1 MGCRCDTKTG
11 LIVGAVLAGVAAL
24 LGAILIPVGNMII
37 ESTVKKETVL
47 EQGTTAYETWT
58 SVETPVYRQFWIY
71 NVQNPWEVVQEGAK
85 PIVQEK
91 GPYTYRTRYLMKENI
106 TANSNNTVSFS
117 LPSGAI
123 FEPGLSV
130 GSEQDV
136 MVIINIA
143 VAAAYSLIPQGL
155 HFILNTMINNSGV
168 SLFQNRTVHELLWG
182 YTDPTIGS
190 VIGVFY
196 PYNDTYDGPYN
207 VFSGKDDISKV
218 ALIDRWRDA
227 SSFPPFVDKKKTLYF
242 FSSDICRS
250 VMGEFTG
257 SVDLKGIEVYRYML
271 PKMTLAAPT
280 VNPDNMCYCKDPV
293 LTLNCTVAGVLD
305 ISSCRDGTPILISLP
320 HFLHGSPELVE
331 ALVGLNPNEDHH
343 STFLDV
349 EPITGFTL
357 NFAKRLQVNIMYG
370 PSKVIEILQK
380 VQNNTIIPI
389 LWLNETATLDDAT
402 ADRLKGELFSRV
414 EMLEAVQI
422 SLMVIGVVL
431 CVAFG
436 VAACVVKR
444 KSRNSL
450 A

>member
-1 MGCRCDTKTG
+1 
-11 LIVGAVLAGVAAL
+11 
-24 LGAILIPVGNMII
+24 
-37 ESTVKKETVL
+37 
-47 EQGTTAYETWT
+47 
-58 SVETPVYRQFWIY
+58 
-71 NVQNPWEVVQEGAK
+71 VQEGAK

-143 VAAAYSLIPQGL
+143 VAAYSLIPQGL

-218 ALIDRWRDA
+218 ALIDRWRGHASLPFWDDNYCDMINGSDA

-242 FSSDICRS
+242 FSSDICRL
-250 VMGEFTG
+250 GLFTG

-370 PSKVIEILQK
+370 PSKK

-431 CVAFG
+431 CVAFELSI
-436 VAACVVKR
+436 K
-444 KSRNSL
+444 KI
-450 A
+450 